1 MKKQHPLHPL
11 ASWMEDHK
19 EMSQAKLAD
28 KCECS
33 ESHLSL
39 VLAGQ
44 RGVSMKLAKR
54 LSDATDGV
62 VKVADFLRE
71 DSTGA
76 SQ

>member
-11 ASWMEDHK
+11 ASWMERHK
-19 EMSQAKLAD
+19 EISQAKLAD
-28 KCECS
+28 DCDCS

-39 VLAGQ
+39 ILAGQ

-54 LSDATDGV
+54 LSDATNGD
-62 VKVADFLRE
+62 VKVEDFLR
-71 DSTGA
+71 DSAGA